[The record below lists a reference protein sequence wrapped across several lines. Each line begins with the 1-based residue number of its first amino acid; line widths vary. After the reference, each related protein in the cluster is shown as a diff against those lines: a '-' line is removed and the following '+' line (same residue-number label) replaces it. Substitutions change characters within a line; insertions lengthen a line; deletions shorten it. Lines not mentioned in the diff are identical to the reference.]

1 MNSGL
6 QAQSFSQWLVRVLD
20 QEQRCLIESDDRQVK
35 RTSAQK
41 IISVTNALDVLN
53 RCENEISS
61 DFSDLLNMYFE
72 AKTAEEETSLFK
84 MCVDVAYD
92 NIELRFEQL
101 DIDVQNLQ
109 FEMLIYEDGIKLYV
123 VSPGMSHQLIGVDSA
138 EPELVRVLEQM
149 IDHFAPDSVV
159 KKCIEGK
166 CV

>member
-1 MNSGL
+1 MKSEL
-6 QAQSFSQWLVRVLD
+6 KAQSFNQRLVHLLE
-20 QEQRCLIESDDRQVK
+20 QEQHLLIESDDRQVK

-41 IISVTNALDVLN
+41 IISVTNVLDVLN

-61 DFSDLLNMYFE
+61 DFSDLLNLYFE

-101 DIDVQNLQ
+101 DLDVQDLQ
-109 FEMLIYEDGIKLYV
+109 FEMLIYDDGIKLNV
-123 VSPGMSHQLIGVDSA
+123 VSKGVSHKLIGVDSA
-138 EPELVRVLEQM
+138 ETEIVRVLEQM